1 MHVLCLD
8 NTTYAVFTQY
18 WRSELLDK
26 ASANDVRSKFESCLR
41 DLKERKLIQVLVVF
55 PLSLWCWNSDQG
67 NDNNKEIICEKKGKN
82 FQIALKSLKFSS
94 FLIFSHLI
102 EGHFLLVNVVRWF
115 SFWLCWFVS
124 LKVYVWYF
132 SATYVF
138 LLNRKPE
145 KMRNNAFYLKLKVL
159 FVLKIY

>member
-1 MHVLCLD
+1 MHVLCWD

-55 PLSLWCWNSDQG
+55 RLSLWCWNSDQG

-94 FLIFSHLI
+94 FLVFSHLI
-102 EGHFLLVNVVRWF
+102 EGHFLLLMLWDDLAFGCVDLF
-115 SFWLCWFVS
+115 SLEG
-124 LKVYVWYF
+124 YVWYF

-145 KMRNNAFYLKLKVL
+145 KMRNNAFYLKSKVL